1 MDYNL
6 NNQNK
11 SPMMTNYKMK
21 YKKKMQSNGSCKNIY
36 GNEVF
41 NKSSSKLKADFK
53 YRTSKNS
60 PLYTKRKIEMN
71 EDTNSGLFTGRIKKN
86 SNEDLFTQRLKKLY
100 KKSIQYNDSSNMISN
115 SKNES
120 SSIIPNKLNKAKNL
134 FYSNYNNSNFDYNSK
149 LNHYVARNSSEE
161 MSNMNNLNNHGN
173 VSLRQNDKKFINN
186 LGLKKHIE
194 NKENKTI
201 NDSLFKKISNNKQY
215 KHQSMAKMKKT
226 TNIHYLYNYHNM
238 NNNFNNVSSNI
249 QQKNN
254 YSKYIKNYNDN
265 NSSGVNLISK
275 KLNKIMSQNDCTAI
289 DYNKLNKTS
298 YLSKNNSGKNSS
310 EKNNVKNNYNIYC
323 FNSKLI
329 QRNDDKTKDSINNI
343 KNNESSRALYDSMNK
358 NIKPNNN
365 NEIINSS
372 NYKSITKLK
381 NNNSKIYK
389 IYNDKI
395 DEENLINNNKNN
407 VTKKDISLYDYINS
421 PKKYFYLIK
430 STPDINYNN
439 NKILSSNRQRS
450 SLLKESYN
458 KVSNIQ
464 NLNLNSIS
472 NKTNLIDNKFNSN
485 TNRTNDN
492 YYNNINFYKEVSD
505 VIYKKKISL
514 KSKERIKSSPLYTKN
529 KNLSKSN
536 SFLEHEESSNN
547 KIKTGNNFGSKQDIN
562 KQKLTKSILPFSNYQ
577 SPLEKSQKIVNNYV
591 INTQRERDGKLLSKE
606 SSNDNKSGSL
616 INNNYYIGI
625 NLDKNIINN
634 ICYTSREPNSYITSK
649 LISNNN
655 SQNDIKYEN
664 NNYII
669 INQNNTKSNNYVNIN
684 QDDKK
689 MKEKDFTKK
698 KKNYKHY
705 NSQELLKGIKKD
717 LKSLSNKLITI
728 ELNKK
733 EYHKRKLIDKRIIIK
748 DKDKNANNVGDK
760 NNYDNYMDMLYI
772 PPDKVLK
779 QDTIHLTTNA
789 SLDCYYYKNE
799 REKLSKYIKKYFNEN
814 GIYPETRKDFY
825 LYGRQI
831 GHGAF
836 GKVNIA
842 LHVASGRLVAIKTFN
857 KKNLKKKN
865 AKQKIKNEIEMLSKL
880 RHPFI
885 SQILDSFETD
895 THIFIVMEYIC
906 GDLLGFI
913 RKRGKLSEPVSKIIF
928 KQLIEGLK
936 YIHSKKI
943 VHRDIKLD
951 NILIDL
957 TNTIKICDFGVS
969 RKIGINEIMHEHCG
983 TPAYI
988 APEIF
993 ENRGY
998 SGYQCD
1004 IWSAGVTLYYILGG
1018 IQPFRANSIKD
1029 LEQKIITGDFE
1040 PIEDISDE
1048 ANELIKLILRTDPTK
1063 RINEDK
1069 ILNHSWLANIKTENR
1084 KKLNLFTD
1092 AEKILLSKY
1101 DVDYLTSDKDELI
1114 ENFTMKN
1121 LETNENENLKNAV
1134 GGTKSVIYAP
1144 YNTYIEPNEDKSK
1157 YKSDIEID
1165 SIYKEIEFN
1174 NDLCK
1179 YGFKVQQAN
1188 IKYELSNNQDFDNG
1202 IIKTAKEED
1211 LKQENEK
1218 IEKQDFKNKNDIS
1231 SYDNNFRA
1239 KSANDSYEEG
1249 DIIKIN
1255 EKVLNDIEKNVGY
1268 DKRYILDCLRRNVIN
1283 YATAT
1288 YYLLSREDEADN

>member
-149 LNHYVARNSSEE
+149 LNHYLARNSSEE
-161 MSNMNNLNNHGN
+161 MNNMNNLNNHGN

-421 PKKYFYLIK
+421 PKKYFYHIK

-577 SPLEKSQKIVNNYV
+577 SPLEK
-591 INTQRERDGKLLSKE
+591 
-606 SSNDNKSGSL
+606 L
-616 INNNYYIGI
+616 IF
-625 NLDKNIINN
+625 L
-634 ICYTSREPNSYITSK
+634 
-649 LISNNN
+649 
-655 SQNDIKYEN
+655 
-664 NNYII
+664 
-669 INQNNTKSNNYVNIN
+669 
-684 QDDKK
+684 
-689 MKEKDFTKK
+689 
-698 KKNYKHY
+698 
-705 NSQELLKGIKKD
+705 
-717 LKSLSNKLITI
+717 
-728 ELNKK
+728 
-733 EYHKRKLIDKRIIIK
+733 
-748 DKDKNANNVGDK
+748 
-760 NNYDNYMDMLYI
+760 
-772 PPDKVLK
+772 
-779 QDTIHLTTNA
+779 
-789 SLDCYYYKNE
+789 
-799 REKLSKYIKKYFNEN
+799 
-814 GIYPETRKDFY
+814 
-825 LYGRQI
+825 
-831 GHGAF
+831 
-836 GKVNIA
+836 
-842 LHVASGRLVAIKTFN
+842 
-857 KKNLKKKN
+857 
-865 AKQKIKNEIEMLSKL
+865 
-880 RHPFI
+880 
-885 SQILDSFETD
+885 
-895 THIFIVMEYIC
+895 
-906 GDLLGFI
+906 
-913 RKRGKLSEPVSKIIF
+913 
-928 KQLIEGLK
+928 
-936 YIHSKKI
+936 
-943 VHRDIKLD
+943 
-951 NILIDL
+951 
-957 TNTIKICDFGVS
+957 
-969 RKIGINEIMHEHCG
+969 
-983 TPAYI
+983 
-988 APEIF
+988 
-993 ENRGY
+993 
-998 SGYQCD
+998 
-1004 IWSAGVTLYYILGG
+1004 
-1018 IQPFRANSIKD
+1018 
-1029 LEQKIITGDFE
+1029 
-1040 PIEDISDE
+1040 
-1048 ANELIKLILRTDPTK
+1048 
-1063 RINEDK
+1063 
-1069 ILNHSWLANIKTENR
+1069 
-1084 KKLNLFTD
+1084 
-1092 AEKILLSKY
+1092 
-1101 DVDYLTSDKDELI
+1101 
-1114 ENFTMKN
+1114 
-1121 LETNENENLKNAV
+1121 
-1134 GGTKSVIYAP
+1134 
-1144 YNTYIEPNEDKSK
+1144 
-1157 YKSDIEID
+1157 
-1165 SIYKEIEFN
+1165 
-1174 NDLCK
+1174 
-1179 YGFKVQQAN
+1179 
-1188 IKYELSNNQDFDNG
+1188 
-1202 IIKTAKEED
+1202 
-1211 LKQENEK
+1211 
-1218 IEKQDFKNKNDIS
+1218 
-1231 SYDNNFRA
+1231 
-1239 KSANDSYEEG
+1239 
-1249 DIIKIN
+1249 
-1255 EKVLNDIEKNVGY
+1255 
-1268 DKRYILDCLRRNVIN
+1268 
-1283 YATAT
+1283 
-1288 YYLLSREDEADN
+1288 